1 MDRGVLSRLF
11 VVDAMT
17 TEMTTG
23 RLLLSAWDFEWSIN
37 LGSAAA
43 LCLYFWK
50 IDAGRWQRI
59 LFAAGI
65 LVLVLSLESPLDPLG
80 DDYLFSAHM
89 AQHLLLI
96 LIVPPLLLLGISEP
110 AARKLLRVSAIGKAE
125 RILGRP
131 VVAWFAAIAVMTLWH
146 VPVFYNFALAHEAV
160 HVFQHLSFLVT
171 ATMFWWPVLHPI
183 ADRRLKPGVA
193 VLYLFAAAAENSA
206 LGIILTFMRV
216 GHYPA
221 YLHPDD
227 DYGALHLIRNVWQ
240 ISPASD
246 QRLGGL
252 LMWIPGCS
260 IYFIAILGILA
271 HWYAQPDGDI
281 ELPRDL
287 AEHHLGEAGG
297 ASVR

>member
-1 MDRGVLSRLF
+1 
-11 VVDAMT
+11 MT
-17 TEMTTG
+17 PPLTTT

-37 LGSAAA
+37 LGSAALLA
-43 LCLYFWK
+43 VYFWK
-50 IDAGRWQRI
+50 VEAGLWRRTS
-59 LFAAGI
+59 FALGI

-96 LIVPPLLLLGISEP
+96 LIVPPLLLMGIPES
-110 AARKLLRVSAIGKAE
+110 AARKWLRVPLIAE
-125 RILGRP
+125 AEGILGRP
-131 VVAWFAAIAVMTLWH
+131 VVAWSSAIVVMTLWH
-146 VPVFYNFALAHEAV
+146 VPLLYNFALAHETV
-160 HVFQHLSFLVT
+160 HIFQHLSFLVT

-183 ADRRLKPGVA
+183 RECRLAPGIA
-193 VLYLFAAAAENSA
+193 VLYLFAAAAENSV
-206 LGIILTFMRV
+206 LGIILTFIAP

-227 DYGALHLIRNVWQ
+227 EYGALHLIRNVWQ

-260 IYFIAILGILA
+260 IYFIAILGVLS
-271 HWYAQPDGDI
+271 HWYAQPDTDV
-281 ELPRDL
+281 ELSQQIPSH
-287 AEHHLGEAGG
+287 EPAGL
-297 ASVR
+297 R